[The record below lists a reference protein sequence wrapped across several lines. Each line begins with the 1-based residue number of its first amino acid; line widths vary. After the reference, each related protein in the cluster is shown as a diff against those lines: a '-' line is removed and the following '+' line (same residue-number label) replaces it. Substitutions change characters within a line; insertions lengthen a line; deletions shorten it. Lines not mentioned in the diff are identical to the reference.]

1 MATDHL
7 KSPSPG
13 TTATKIHRPRPEG
26 SLLVLHRDTADHRW
40 GVWDVE
46 GLGLTHLEARSNMEV
61 ENGGRKWGDLK
72 WILGQG
78 QSLVILGIL
87 GIKMG
92 EMLQIFMIHVRLFI
106 CFLGGWNGMN
116 CLGVQKI
123 CMCRLDS
130 IDVFLFS
137 FWIYM
142 KWHYDLLN
150 GTRVDLYST
159 RDFSWITWGCIPGI
173 TPGCPCDTPL
183 DG

>member
-13 TTATKIHRPRPEG
+13 TTATKIHRPRPRRVASCTPPWHCWPPMRRLRRRRSWAHAPG
-26 SLLVLHRDTADHRW
+26 S
-40 GVWDVE
+40 
-46 GLGLTHLEARSNMEV
+46 EV
-61 ENGGRKWGDLK
+61 QHGGRKWGTKMGGSQVDS
-72 WILGQG
+72 WAG

-123 CMCRLDS
+123 WCADWILLMCFC
-130 IDVFLFS
+130 FLSGFTWNDIMICLMDPCG
-137 FWIYM
+137 F
-142 KWHYDLLN
+142 
-150 GTRVDLYST
+150 VLYQ
-159 RDFSWITWGCIPGI
+159 RFFMDYLGVHPGNYAWL
-173 TPGCPCDTPL
+173 PMWYPL